1 MSAIAISTS
10 DVPASFC
17 HRDWPTTW
25 PLLVGLL
32 HAQFAEELNTVN
44 VGNTTPSSENRDK
57 PWFRLNADGTPD
69 GWYAYAN
76 GNWLRRYTGPD
87 PGAIIMWDGAAAG
100 IDTLDGGE
108 VGAATLTTGPFWER
122 VTSMDA
128 KFPIGVGTLPTSGTV
143 LAVGDTGGAE
153 KVTLALDQIPS
164 HDHGIPN
171 KKLIH
176 QTLSAG
182 VLHQQGGNDLSIS
195 TFQADGGDSN
205 DATVAHDNLPQ
216 FRAIFFIRRTIRLY
230 HRA

>member
-10 DVPASFC
+10 DVPNGWC
-17 HRDWPTTW
+17 HTDWRVTW
-25 PLLVGLL
+25 PFLVGLL

-57 PWFRLNADGTPD
+57 PWFRLNTDGTPD

-108 VGAATLTTGPFWER
+108 AGAATLTTGPFWER

-128 KFPIGVGTLPTSGTV
+128 KFPIGVGTLPGGTAV
-143 LAVGDTGGAE
+143 AVGDTGGADT
-153 KVTLALDQIPS
+153 VTLDLENIPS
-164 HDHGIPN
+164 HDHSIAN
-171 KKLIH
+171 LKLIH
-176 QTLSAG
+176 QTLSSG

-195 TFQADGGDSN
+195 TFKASGGKSDGS
-205 DATVAHDNLPQ
+205 TKAHANVPPY
-216 FRAIFFIRRTIRLY
+216 RGIFFIKRTVRIY
-230 HRA
+230 HRAP